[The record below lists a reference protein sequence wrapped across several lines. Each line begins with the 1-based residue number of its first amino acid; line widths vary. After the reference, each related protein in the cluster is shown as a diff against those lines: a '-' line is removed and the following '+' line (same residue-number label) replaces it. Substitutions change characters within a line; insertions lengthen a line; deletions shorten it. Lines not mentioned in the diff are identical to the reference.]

1 MRGAVRWRGSK
12 RLAAVHVRRVALC
25 TSVRQDAAMA
35 APELNTGDYPE
46 EDRVRLGTAVRRAR
60 EAAGMRTR
68 KELALRASV
77 SLRSIAK
84 LESPIGERPVGRRV
98 LEAVARAL
106 PGWHE
111 DDPQRILEGGTE
123 APPRPLTLLEQA
135 VDQLSSLDVP
145 ELLEASRRWLMRLSP
160 TEYDKA
166 LAEALRRRQETLQ
179 RATDRDTEGRKAT

>member
-1 MRGAVRWRGSK
+1 MRGAVKWRGSK
-12 RLAAVHVRRVALC
+12 RLTNVHVRRVALC

-68 KELALRASV
+68 KELAQRASV

-106 PGWHE
+106 PGWSE
-111 DDPQRILEGGTE
+111 DDPQRILEGGIE

-135 VDQLSSLDVP
+135 VDQLSSLDGP
-145 ELLEASRRWLMRLSP
+145 ELLEASRRWLMRLSR
-160 TEYDKA
+160 TEFEQA
-166 LAEALRRRQETLQ
+166 LAAAERLRR
-179 RATDRDTEGRKAT
+179 ATVSDTESRKAT